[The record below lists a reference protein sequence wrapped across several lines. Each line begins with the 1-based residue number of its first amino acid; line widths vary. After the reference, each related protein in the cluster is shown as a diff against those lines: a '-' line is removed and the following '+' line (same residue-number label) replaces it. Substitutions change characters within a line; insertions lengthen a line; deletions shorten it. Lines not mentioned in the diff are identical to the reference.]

1 MKQEWFSRYLVIFA
15 SLLLSFYCTAAPCS
29 DGKLPEGGP
38 PAKFS
43 LPAPDTAQEQQY
55 LGLKKTESFTV
66 SDIGAKLVFIDF
78 VSATCPKCQAN
89 APTINRLYKLI
100 QGDPSLSRDVKMI
113 SIAIGNNRK
122 EADAFK
128 KTFKVPFPIFP
139 DEGMAI
145 SASMEGV
152 ETPTLMLVQTQSGK
166 VLGGHEGIISDFDA
180 LVKDMREILK
190 KQ

>member
-1 MKQEWFSRYLVIFA
+1 MKQKWFSRYLIVFT
-15 SLLLSFYCTAAPCS
+15 SLLLSVYCTAAPGS
-29 DGKLPEGGP
+29 DGKVPEGGP

-43 LPAPDTAQEQQY
+43 LPAPDSAQEQQY
-55 LGLKKTESFTV
+55 LGLKTMEPFTV
-66 SDIGAKLVFIDF
+66 PDIGAKLVFIDF
-78 VSATCPKCQAN
+78 VSAMCPKCQAN
-89 APTINRLYKLI
+89 APTVNRLYKLI
-100 QGDPSLSRDVKMI
+100 HDDPSLSKDVKI
-113 SIAIGNNRK
+113 IGVAVGNNKK

-128 KTFKVPFPIFP
+128 KGFKIPFPLFP

-152 ETPTLMLVQTQSGK
+152 ETPTLMLVQAQSGK

-180 LVKDMREILK
+180 VVKDMREILK